1 VTDCLKQS
9 GSCLM
14 APGCPDHVGKTLLH
28 AIQVSATHRDC
39 YYSDGTVSQTS
50 TLKPIPDYVTE
61 AQLIRDAIV
70 YELGATR
77 TLISSERELL
87 SSSLGSST
95 ASMQTTVHA
104 RASEFISRSEEVE
117 GSLVVSGLAF
127 MLVLG
132 LFFGWKALGRGAGRS
147 G

>member
-1 VTDCLKQS
+1 
-9 GSCLM
+9 M
-14 APGCPDHVGKTLLH
+14 APGCPDHAGKTLLH
-28 AIQVSATHRDC
+28 AIQVSATYRDC
-39 YYSDGTVSQTS
+39 YYTDGTISQTS

-61 AQLIRDAIV
+61 AEMIRDAIV

-77 TLISSERELL
+77 TLISSEREAL

-95 ASMQTTVHA
+95 SSVQSAMQGRSSELIA
-104 RASEFISRSEEVE
+104 RSHEVE
-117 GSLVVSGLAF
+117 GSFVVVGLGF